1 MKTINLPTGKK
12 CKVIEINDLDQINTT
27 FLKDRVDLTDRYT
40 CLHYKGK
47 VNHFA
52 MILSKEFSSKEIL
65 EEIRQNLKTDIFI
78 LEQLNA

>member
-12 CKVIEINDLDQINTT
+12 CKVIEISDLDQINSS
-27 FLKDRVDLTDRYT
+27 FLKDKVNLTDRYS

-47 VNHFA
+47 INHFA
-52 MILSKEFSSKEIL
+52 MILSKESSNKEIL
-65 EEIRQNLKTDIFI
+65 EEVKQNLKTDIFI